1 MEELVKIQQLS
12 YRKGRKQIFNQLDF
26 SVSSGKI
33 IALIGENGFGK
44 TTIMRLL
51 SGLALNWKGKML
63 IDNCAVG
70 TKTKSFVAYLEDQNN
85 FQANQQLEEVISF
98 YAHFYPDFD
107 KRRAYELLRFMNLS
121 ESEKIG
127 NLSKGNAE
135 KFALSMTLARRA
147 KLYLLDEPLSGVDL
161 LSREKIIQ
169 SLLKWF
175 DEGSTIIIT
184 THQLREIET
193 IIDEV
198 MFLRDGQIIL
208 HKLLETIKEVKHKD
222 LEDLYREVYEI

>member
-1 MEELVKIQQLS
+1 MKELVKIEQLS
-12 YRKGRKQIFNQLDF
+12 YRKGRKQIFNQLNF

-33 IALIGENGFGK
+33 IALIGENGSGK

-51 SGLALNWKGKML
+51 SGLALNWKGQIL
-63 IDNCAVG
+63 IDNCVVG

-85 FQANQQLEEVISF
+85 FQSNVQIEEVISF
-98 YAHFYPDFD
+98 YARFYSDFD

-127 NLSKGNAE
+127 NLSKGNTE
-135 KFALSMTLARRA
+135 KFALSMTLARKA

-169 SLLKWF
+169 SLLQWF
-175 DEGSTIIIT
+175 DEESTIIIT
-184 THQLREIET
+184 THQLREIEN

-208 HKLLETIKEVKHKD
+208 HESLETIKEVKHKD

>member
-1 MEELVKIQQLS
+1 MKDLVKVEQLS
-12 YRKGRKQIFNQLDF
+12 YRKEMKQIFSALDF
-26 SVSSGKI
+26 SIQSGKI
-33 IALIGENGFGK
+33 IALIGENGSGK
-44 TTIMRLL
+44 TTILRLL
-51 SGLALNWKGKML
+51 AGLALNWKGKIL
-63 IDNCAVG
+63 IDDCVVG
-70 TKTKSFVAYLEDQNN
+70 TKTKSFVAYLEDKTNY
-85 FQANQQLEEVISF
+85 QANQKLEEIITFYDRF
-98 YAHFYPDFD
+98 YADFD

-127 NLSKGNAE
+127 SLSKGNVE

-169 SLLKWF
+169 SLLQWF
-175 DEGSTIIIT
+175 EEDSSIIIT

-198 MFLRDGQIIL
+198 LFLRDGKIIL
-208 HKLLETIKEVKHKD
+208 HESLETMKEVKHKD
-222 LEDLYREVYEI
+222 LEALYREVYEI

>member
-1 MEELVKIQQLS
+1 MADLVKVEQLS
-12 YRKGRKQIFNQLDF
+12 YRKGMKQIFNELSF
-26 SVSSGKI
+26 SVSTGKI
-33 IALIGENGFGK
+33 IALIGENGSGK

-51 SGLALNWKGKML
+51 AGLALNWKGQIL
-63 IDNCAVG
+63 IDGSVVG

-85 FQANQQLEEVISF
+85 FQPNQQLEEVISF
-98 YAHFYPDFD
+98 YARFYSDFD

-121 ESEKIG
+121 ESEKLG

-169 SLLKWF
+169 SLLQWF
-175 DEGSTIIIT
+175 DEESTIIIT

-198 MFLRDGQIIL
+198 LFLRDGQIIL
-208 HKLLETIKEVKHKD
+208 HESLETIKEVKHKD

>member
-1 MEELVKIQQLS
+1 MKELVKIEQLS
-12 YRKGRKQIFNQLDF
+12 YRKGKKQIFTELNMSASL
-26 SVSSGKI
+26 GKI
-33 IALIGENGFGK
+33 IALIGENGSGK

-51 SGLALNWKGKML
+51 SGLALNWKGQIM
-63 IDNCAVG
+63 IDDCVVG
-70 TKTKSFVAYLEDQNN
+70 TKTKSFVAYLEDQNS
-85 FQANQQLEEVISF
+85 FPANQQLEEIISF
-98 YAHFYPDFD
+98 YDRFYTDFD
-107 KRRAYELLRFMNLS
+107 KRRAYELLRFMNLN

-135 KFALSMTLARRA
+135 KFALSMTLARKA

-169 SLLKWF
+169 SLLQWF
-175 DEGSTIIIT
+175 DEESTIIIT
-184 THQLREIET
+184 THQLKEIEN

-208 HKLLETIKEVKHKD
+208 HESLEAIKEVKHKD
-222 LEDLYREVYEI
+222 LEGLYREVYEI

>member
-1 MEELVKIQQLS
+1 MKELVKIEQLS
-12 YRKGRKQIFNQLDF
+12 YRKGRKQIFNRLNF

-33 IALIGENGFGK
+33 IALIGENGSGK

-51 SGLALNWKGKML
+51 SGLALNWKGQIL
-63 IDNCAVG
+63 IDNCVVG

-85 FQANQQLEEVISF
+85 FQSNVQIEEVISF
-98 YAHFYPDFD
+98 YARFYSDFD

-127 NLSKGNAE
+127 NLSKGNTE
-135 KFALSMTLARRA
+135 KFALSMTLARKA

-169 SLLKWF
+169 SLLQWF
-175 DEGSTIIIT
+175 DEESTIIIT
-184 THQLREIET
+184 THQLREIEN

-208 HKLLETIKEVKHKD
+208 HESLETIKEVKHKD

>member
-1 MEELVKIQQLS
+1 MNDLVKVEQLS
-12 YRKGRKQIFNQLDF
+12 YRKGMKQIFNALDF
-26 SVSSGKI
+26 SIQSGKI
-33 IALIGENGFGK
+33 IALIGENGSGK

-51 SGLALNWKGKML
+51 AGLALNWKGQIL
-63 IDNCAVG
+63 IDGCVVG
-70 TKTKSFVAYLEDQNN
+70 TKTKSFVAYLEDKNN
-85 FQANQQLEEVISF
+85 YQPNQRLEEIISF
-98 YAHFYPDFD
+98 YDRFYTDFD

-135 KFALSMTLARRA
+135 KFALSMTLARIA

-169 SLLKWF
+169 SLLQWF
-175 DEGSTIIIT
+175 EEDSSIIIT
-184 THQLREIET
+184 THQLREIEN

-198 MFLRDGQIIL
+198 LFLRDGKIIL
-208 HKLLETIKEVKHKD
+208 HESLETMKEVKHKD
-222 LEDLYREVYEI
+222 LEALYREVYEI

>member
-1 MEELVKIQQLS
+1 MEELVKIEQLS
-12 YRKGRKQIFNQLDF
+12 YRKGMKQIFSQLNF

-33 IALIGENGFGK
+33 IALIGENGSGK
-44 TTIMRLL
+44 TTIMRLI
-51 SGLALNWKGKML
+51 SGLALNWKGKIL
-63 IDNCAVG
+63 IDGCAVG

-85 FQANQQLEEVISF
+85 FQPNQQLEEVISF
-98 YAHFYPDFD
+98 YARFYSDFD

-121 ESEKIG
+121 ESEKLG

-135 KFALSMTLARRA
+135 KFALSMTLARKA

-169 SLLKWF
+169 SLLQWF
-175 DEGSTIIIT
+175 DEDSTIIIT
-184 THQLREIET
+184 THQLREIENL
-193 IIDEV
+193 IDEV
-198 MFLRDGQIIL
+198 MFLRDGEIIL
-208 HKLLETIKEVKHKD
+208 HESLETIKEVKHKD

>member
-1 MEELVKIQQLS
+1 MMDLVKVEQLS
-12 YRKGRKQIFNQLDF
+12 YRKGMKQIFNALNF

-33 IALIGENGFGK
+33 IALIGENGSGK

-51 SGLALNWKGKML
+51 SGLALNWKGQIL
-63 IDNCAVG
+63 IDGNKVG

-85 FQANQQLEEVISF
+85 FQPNQQLEEVISF
-98 YAHFYPDFD
+98 YARFYPDFD

-121 ESEKIG
+121 ESEKLR

-169 SLLKWF
+169 SLLQWF
-175 DEGSTIIIT
+175 DEESTIIIT

-198 MFLRDGQIIL
+198 LFLRDGQIIL
-208 HKLLETIKEVKHKD
+208 HESLETIKEVKHKD

>member
-1 MEELVKIQQLS
+1 MMDLVKVEQLS
-12 YRKGRKQIFNQLDF
+12 YRKGMKQIFNALNF

-33 IALIGENGFGK
+33 IALIGENGSGK

-51 SGLALNWKGKML
+51 SGLALNWKGQIL
-63 IDNCAVG
+63 IDGSKVG

-85 FQANQQLEEVISF
+85 FQPNQQLEEVISF
-98 YAHFYPDFD
+98 YARFYPDFD

-121 ESEKIG
+121 ESEKLG

-169 SLLKWF
+169 SLLQWF
-175 DEGSTIIIT
+175 DEESTIIIT

-198 MFLRDGQIIL
+198 LFLRDGQIIL
-208 HKLLETIKEVKHKD
+208 HESLEMIKEVKHKD
-222 LEDLYREVYEI
+222 LEELYREVYEI

>member
-1 MEELVKIQQLS
+1 MADLVKVEQLS
-12 YRKGRKQIFNQLDF
+12 YRKGMKQIFNELSF

-33 IALIGENGFGK
+33 IALIGENGSGK

-51 SGLALNWKGKML
+51 SGLALNWKGQIL
-63 IDNCAVG
+63 IDGSVVG

-85 FQANQQLEEVISF
+85 FQPNQQLEEVISF
-98 YAHFYPDFD
+98 YARFYSDFD

-121 ESEKIG
+121 ESEKLG

-169 SLLKWF
+169 SLLQWF
-175 DEGSTIIIT
+175 DEESTIIIT

-198 MFLRDGQIIL
+198 LFLRDGQIIL
-208 HKLLETIKEVKHKD
+208 HESLETIKEVKHKD

>member
-1 MEELVKIQQLS
+1 MMDLVKVEQLS
-12 YRKGRKQIFNQLDF
+12 YRKGMKQIFNALNF

-33 IALIGENGFGK
+33 IALIGENGSGK

-51 SGLALNWKGKML
+51 SGLALNWKGQIL
-63 IDNCAVG
+63 IDGNKVG

-85 FQANQQLEEVISF
+85 FQPNQQLEEVISF
-98 YAHFYPDFD
+98 YARFYPDFD

-121 ESEKIG
+121 ESEKLR

-169 SLLKWF
+169 SLLQWF
-175 DEGSTIIIT
+175 DEESTIIIT

-193 IIDEV
+193 IIDEIL
-198 MFLRDGQIIL
+198 FLRDGQIIL
-208 HKLLETIKEVKHKD
+208 HESLEMIKEVKHKD
-222 LEDLYREVYEI
+222 LEELYREVYEI